1 MAYMTEAHTAPDT
14 SVGFGLAEMAYLIQ
28 LQQTAESRVSAS
40 WLRLG
45 DESESQELINAGL
58 SSLIARG
65 MATVSG
71 TKVEF
76 DSRVDVLAYTLA
88 GARRWTQ
95 LDLLF
100 NAQGGD
106 TVLQA
111 ETDRTTLLFQPRTMM
126 AWFVLPQDP
135 KVPAVA
141 GQSFIVRDHLA
152 KNQDGGVRVRSGLER
167 SSRQLLIR
175 RSSAGWAHA
184 IAMGDVVG
192 AEHIA
197 HSEDELTAA
206 LAAFRS
212 ADGGK

>member
-1 MAYMTEAHTAPDT
+1 
-14 SVGFGLAEMAYLIQ
+14 
-28 LQQTAESRVSAS
+28 
-40 WLRLG
+40 
-45 DESESQELINAGL
+45 
-58 SSLIARG
+58 

-88 GARRWTQ
+88 EARRWTQ
-95 LDLLF
+95 LDLLL

-106 TVLQA
+106 SVLQA

-152 KNQDGGVRVRSGLER
+152 KNQDGGVRVRSGLQR

-192 AEHIA
+192 AEHLA

-212 ADGGK
+212 EDGEI